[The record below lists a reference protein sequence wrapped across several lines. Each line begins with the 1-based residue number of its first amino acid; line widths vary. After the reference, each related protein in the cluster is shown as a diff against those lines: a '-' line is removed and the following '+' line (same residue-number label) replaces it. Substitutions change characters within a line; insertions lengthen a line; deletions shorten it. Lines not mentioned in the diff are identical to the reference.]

1 MQAAHSLSSDPDPV
15 ILRCIGL
22 AISRLSTEPSNSLRI
37 IHELGI
43 AALCNIAVKY
53 PTIPG
58 ISQPVATAFQLLSS
72 NQSVRV
78 SIVQEGSVAAIASLL
93 RFSSDIFTLQHCLL
107 ALCNLLS
114 ELDNHLSI
122 VQQGLI
128 VTLISLSVHEN
139 DTLKD
144 FCALA
149 FLNLSCSEDS
159 RKHAV
164 NAGAVVAI
172 INLAGQVST
181 VTKARCAAALCN
193 LSALSAGMERMVR
206 SLLLF
211 SPFSLPLLPSLH
223 TYDICH
229 LRYID
234 LLVKGCILNPRRS
247 STSSQDHHQPSLFP
261 SYRTGF

>member
-1 MQAAHSLSSDPDPV
+1 VCNILGVISVLGTLSKGSETKTRRVCAVILQNLSASKSCRVEMVSRSSVQAAHSLSSDPDPV

-22 AISRLSTEPSNSLRI
+22 TISRLSTEPSNSSRI

-53 PTIPG
+53 PTMSG

-93 RFSSDIFTLQHCLL
+93 RFSNDIFTLQHCLL

-114 ELDNHLSI
+114 EPDNHLSI
-122 VQQGLI
+122 VQQGLV
-128 VTLISLSVHEN
+128 VTLITLSVHEN

-149 FLNLSCSEDS
+149 FLNLSCSDHS
-159 RKHAV
+159 RQHAV
-164 NAGAVVAI
+164 DAGAVVAI
-172 INLAGQVST
+172 INLAGQKSA

-193 LSALSAGMERMVR
+193 LSALNAGMERMV
-206 SLLLF
+206 SLESVF
-211 SPFSLPLLPSLH
+211 
-223 TYDICH
+223 
-229 LRYID
+229 
-234 LLVKGCILNPRRS
+234 
-247 STSSQDHHQPSLFP
+247 
-261 SYRTGF
+261 